1 MGVGEI
7 DDAIALVNTISH
19 LSMLTAVHWSMFFV
33 ESHFELVGD
42 GAELKV
48 KQFAPNTAHLV
59 SSYMGMICKNICD
72 GFWLSARQ
80 KVAGTKKAT
89 LSGFLYLRTK
99 NYTFLMFSASNS
111 EKYLTVFTLS
121 S

>member
-1 MGVGEI
+1 MGFGEI
-7 DDAIALVNTISH
+7 HDVIAQASTISH
-19 LSMLTAVHWSMFFV
+19 LLMPTAVRWSMFFV

-80 KVAGTKKAT
+80 KVASTKKPH
-89 LSGFLYLRTK
+89 
-99 NYTFLMFSASNS
+99 
-111 EKYLTVFTLS
+111 
-121 S
+121 